1 MDCSPPGSSVH
12 GNSPGKT
19 TVLGCHALPGDLPDS
34 KIEPGSPALLVDS
47 LPTDHRGS
55 PKITILVFY
64 CHHNEFLQFFFFT
77 SNNIHLLSHGSL
89 GPWCSGLSW
98 ELGPT
103 GRPGLFPRSSGRE
116 ATGWLIQDV
125 GRAESHVTV
134 GLSSPLPQPC
144 LPASH
149 QPRGPAQLPGATP
162 RTGTKRTGRPSCQAR
177 LSDGPEGAC

>member
-34 KIEPGSPALLVDS
+34 EIEPGSPALLVDC

-64 CHHNEFLQFFFFT
+64 CHHNELLQSFFYFKQ
-77 SNNIHLLSHGSL
+77 HSL
-89 GPWCSGLSW
+89 IISRFSRSPVQWAQ
-98 ELGPT
+98 LGTWPT

-116 ATGWLIQDV
+116 ATCWLIQDV
-125 GRAESHVTV
+125 GRAESHATM
-134 GLSSPLPQPC
+134 GLSSPLPQPR

-149 QPRGPAQLPGATP
+149 QPRGPAQLPEATP
-162 RTGTKRTGRPSCQAR
+162 IPGFLASFCFSSQ
-177 LSDGPEGAC
+177 